1 MSTRK
6 FDKDRRGDIDIYLG
20 EPNEQVR
27 ESMRAMLRGEGFR
40 KTRTF
45 YRMEDLMTA
54 FSESSPDVLILAD
67 DLHSSSFNMVK
78 EIRNFKLGRNPFIL
92 ITMMVGGETD
102 LNIKKAMLAGVDDVL
117 IKPVSPGKMLDRIV
131 HFTFNRTPY
140 IVTTDYLGPERR
152 RTTADRP
159 SKIRQLLVVNTLK
172 DKAEGRRISSSELAR
187 QVERC
192 MTDVMAARLDSHGL
206 KLGYICN
213 LILKAYEEK
222 RVEKEVHNNLIILVS
237 VLEDAARTAKIL
249 GEPDLADICTDLARQ
264 VEELAEQYT
273 DPPASG
279 LATLRKLTRA
289 FDLAKQSTEKR
300 FSENAVSPDS
310 QKPVTPNER
319 PTAAPTAPTAPAA
332 KAPPPADTGAKGGD
346 ITIRPEDLLA

>member
-1 MSTRK
+1 MTTKK

-45 YRMEDLMTA
+45 YRMEDLITA
-54 FSESSPDVLILAD
+54 FNESSPDLLIMAD
-67 DLHSSSFNMVK
+67 DLHASSFQMVK
-78 EIRNFKLGRNPFIL
+78 DIRNFKLGRNPFIL
-92 ITMMVGGETD
+92 VTMMVSGETD
-102 LNIKKAMLAGVDDVL
+102 INIKKAMLAGSDDVL

-172 DKAEGRRISSSELAR
+172 DKAEGKRISSSELAR

-213 LILKAYEEK
+213 LILKAYEDK
-222 RVEKEVHNNLIILVS
+222 RVEKDVHDNLLVLVS

-300 FSENAVSPDS
+300 FSENAISPD
-310 QKPVTPNER
+310 QIKPSPPVDKP
-319 PTAAPTAPTAPAA
+319 ADAPAPISTT
-332 KAPPPADTGAKGGD
+332 PPPPRPAATDSAAKGGD
-346 ITIRPEDLLA
+346 ITIRPEDL

>member
-1 MSTRK
+1 MSTKK

-45 YRMEDLMTA
+45 YRMEDLLAA
-54 FSESSPDVLILAD
+54 FSENSPDILILAED
-67 DLHSSSFNMVK
+67 MHPTAFQLVK
-78 EIRNFKLGRNPFIL
+78 DIRGFKLGRNPFIL
-92 ITMMVGGETD
+92 VTMMVSGENDTG
-102 LNIKKAMLAGVDDVL
+102 IKKAMLAGSDDVL

-131 HFTFNRTPY
+131 HFTFNRTPF

-172 DKAEGRRISSSELAR
+172 DKAEGRRVSSSELAR

-213 LILKAYEEK
+213 LILKAYEDK
-222 RVEKEVHNNLIILVS
+222 RIEKEVHDNILVLVS
-237 VLEDAARTAKIL
+237 VLEDAARTAKML
-249 GEPDLADICTDLARQ
+249 GEPDLSDICTDLARQ
-264 VEELAEQYT
+264 VEELGESYQN
-273 DPPASG
+273 PPDSG
-279 LATLRKLTRA
+279 LSTLRKLTRA

-300 FSENAVSPDS
+300 FSDNAIPPDQ
-310 QKPVTPNER
+310 QKPVTPPEK
-319 PTAAPTAPTAPAA
+319 PTAPPE
-332 KAPPPADTGAKGGD
+332 KPADPGAKGGD
-346 ITIRPEDLLA
+346 VTIKPEDLLNA

>member
-1 MSTRK
+1 MSTKK

-45 YRMEDLMTA
+45 YRMEDLLAA
-54 FSESSPDVLILAD
+54 FSENSPDILILAD
-67 DLHSSSFNMVK
+67 DLHANSFQLVK
-78 EIRNFKLGRNPFIL
+78 DVRGFKIGRNPFVL
-92 ITMMVGGETD
+92 VTMMVGGETD
-102 LNIKKAMLAGVDDVL
+102 LNVKKAMLAGADDVL

-159 SKIRQLLVVNTLK
+159 SKIRQLVVVNTLK
-172 DKAEGRRISSSELAR
+172 DKAEGRRITSSELAR
-187 QVERC
+187 QVDRC

-213 LILKAYEEK
+213 LILKAYEDK
-222 RVEKEVHNNLIILVS
+222 RIEKEVHNNLLILVS
-237 VLEDAARTAKIL
+237 VLEDAGRTAKML
-249 GEPDLADICTDLARQ
+249 GEPDLSDICNDLARQ
-264 VEELAEQYT
+264 VEELAESYQ
-273 DPPASG
+273 DPPESG
-279 LATLRKLTRA
+279 LSTLRKLTRA

-300 FSENAVSPDS
+300 FSENAVAPDQ
-310 QKPVTPNER
+310 QKPM
-319 PTAAPTAPTAPAA
+319 APPEKPVAP
-332 KAPPPADTGAKGGD
+332 PPPADPGAKGGD
-346 ITIRPEDLLA
+346 VTIKPEDLLNA